1 MDAPR
6 VAMSLHAAAVVRPSL
21 PPPLPVP
28 GPAPGLAGGTR
39 PRHVTFPPQ
48 GARLPQALHAAA
60 ARRPPPL
67 PEGRPPPLER
77 PRKAHAK
84 LPGGRADPPP
94 RVEACRHERGGAG
107 PLPAAARVAAV
118 RFPVGAEAMTISW
131 HRGHRV
137 IGTQRPCT
145 LGGSGGRCRVRCV
158 SRRRRSGCVCE
169 ALADLMFG
177 ASSSQQTAAREIRRP
192 GKATWQRERAKPKAR
207 LRAGQ
212 RGERPLALRAQ
223 SRALAGARCRCA
235 VGVAVGAR
243 AGGQRERSEPW
254 SAA

>member
-84 LPGGRADPPP
+84 LPGGRADPTP

-137 IGTQRPCT
+137 IGTQRGTPCT
-145 LGGSGGRCRVRCV
+145 LGCWAGRCRVRCV

-207 LRAGQ
+207 LRRTERREAAARARWPVWV
-212 RGERPLALRAQ
+212 RG
-223 SRALAGARCRCA
+223 AGARWA
-235 VGVAVGAR
+235 WPWGLGL
-243 AGGQRERSEPW
+243 GG
-254 SAA
+254 SASDLSPGPTA